1 MKQIREYFE
10 KITQSSDDDW
20 NFFLSKLT
28 RVVIPKKAF
37 LLKAGAVENHL
48 SFIEQGIV
56 RHYIPKVEN
65 DITYAFSFAGEFV
78 SGYESFLTRAP
89 SICNIE
95 ALTECVLW
103 QIKHN
108 DLEEIYEKTKAGNII
123 GRKASEML
131 FIEKSKREL
140 SLLNDTAEERYLN
153 LFKEQPQLIKFIPQK
168 YLASYIGITPQALSR
183 IRKRIS

>member
-1 MKQIREYFE
+1 MDQIRTYFE
-10 KITQSSDDDW
+10 KITPLSDDDW
-20 NFFLSKLT
+20 DFFSSKLT

-37 LLKAGAVENHL
+37 LLRAGSVENHL

-89 SICNIE
+89 SISNIE
-95 ALTECVLW
+95 TLTECVFW
-103 QIKHN
+103 QVKHD
-108 DLEEIYEKTKAGNII
+108 DLQAIYQQTNAGNII

-131 FIEKSKREL
+131 FIEKAKREL

-153 LFKEQPQLIKFIPQK
+153 LFKEQPQLIRFIPQK

>member
-1 MKQIREYFE
+1 MEQIRAYFE
-10 KITQSSDDDW
+10 KITRLSDEDW
-20 NFFLSKLT
+20 DFFSSKLT
-28 RVVIPKKAF
+28 RVVLPKKTF
-37 LLKAGAVENHL
+37 LLQAGKVENHL

-56 RHYIPKVEN
+56 RHYIPKIEN
-65 DITYAFSFAGEFV
+65 DITYAFSFPGEFV

-103 QIKHN
+103 QVKYHN
-108 DLEEIYEKTKAGNII
+108 LEAIYQQTQAGNTI

-131 FIEKSKREL
+131 FIEKAKREL
-140 SLLNDTAEERYLN
+140 SLLNDKAEERYLN
-153 LFKEQPQLIKFIPQK
+153 LFKEQPQLIQFIPQK